1 MLRDIGD
8 IFDVPLLKGWKLLC
22 ANNFKNQNHETKE
35 KKKKDNVTTISLLQ
49 KYFGD
54 SHNLCLVM
62 YTTFSM
68 SLSELQRK
76 KEKRK

>member
-1 MLRDIGD
+1 M
-8 IFDVPLLKGWKLLC
+8 KQK
-22 ANNFKNQNHETKE
+22 

-54 SHNLCLVM
+54 SIIYVLVM

-68 SLSELQRK
+68 SLSELTKKKRK
-76 KEKRK
+76 KV

>member
-1 MLRDIGD
+1 M
-8 IFDVPLLKGWKLLC
+8 K
-22 ANNFKNQNHETKE
+22 Q

-62 YTTFSM
+62 YTTFSV